1 METTFFTVTGRGSF
15 PFDMLRWD
23 QCYPQGPD
31 DVANLDVG
39 QRREIKLV
47 HVGDR
52 RHWEPT
58 KDRWASFGWSVC
70 RVNDVDIDGPASWY
84 RAVYGEAAH
93 NFLEEFCF
101 EVWLGTGTG
110 YAERSIARINAS
122 SAEEADRELRRLYGD
137 TLEDWTLID

>member
-1 METTFFTVTGRGSF
+1 METTTFTVTGRGSF
-15 PFDMLRWD
+15 PLDMLRWD

-31 DVANLDVG
+31 DVANIDVG

-58 KDRWASFGWSVC
+58 KDRWASFNWVVC
-70 RVNDVDIDGPASWY
+70 RVNDIDIDGPASWN
-84 RAVYGEAAH
+84 RAVYGEAAD
-93 NFLEEFCF
+93 NFLDEFFF

-110 YAERSIARINAS
+110 IAERSVVRIKAS
-122 SAEEADRELRRLYGD
+122 DADDADRELRRIYGD
-137 TLEDWTLID
+137 TLDDWKLID